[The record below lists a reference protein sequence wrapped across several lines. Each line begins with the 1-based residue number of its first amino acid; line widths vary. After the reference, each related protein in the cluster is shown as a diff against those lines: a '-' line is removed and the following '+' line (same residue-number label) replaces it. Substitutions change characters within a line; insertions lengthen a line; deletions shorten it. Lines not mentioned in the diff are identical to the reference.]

1 MKPSRNIAWAGAAL
15 LLAVGG
21 WRMMNFPPSE
31 EAAPIAPETFPQP
44 RPAEALPPPV
54 LPPEVAVEPAPAAPP
69 VAAPDEPLPQK
80 EHRAARTMAQ
90 AEPAPPIKARASP
103 PSVRPT
109 KRVKEPIRDP
119 LAREALGWVGA
130 DPGAEEYWLAAINDP
145 SLPADE
151 RKDLI
156 EDLNEDGLSDP
167 KHPTSD
173 DLPLIVSR
181 LRLIEAVG
189 GEPMDEVNADAFWEA
204 YKDLINLAY
213 VATGSGEPVK

>member
-1 MKPSRNIAWAGAAL
+1 MKPSQSIALAGAAVL
-15 LLAVGG
+15 LTVGG
-21 WRMMNFPPSE
+21 WRMLNLPPTE
-31 EAAPIAPETFPQP
+31 QAAPISPETSHPP
-44 RPAEALPPPV
+44 RPTEALPPPV
-54 LPPEVAVEPAPAAPP
+54 SPPEVAVESAPVNPP
-69 VAAPDEPLPQK
+69 VAAPAALLPQT
-80 EHRAARTMAQ
+80 EIQAVRSMAQ
-90 AEPAPPIKARASP
+90 AEPATPIKAPASP
-103 PSVRPT
+103 PSVRPA

-189 GEPMDEVNADAFWEA
+189 GEPMDEVNAGAFWEA

>member
-1 MKPSRNIAWAGAAL
+1 M
-15 LLAVGG
+15 
-21 WRMMNFPPSE
+21 
-31 EAAPIAPETFPQP
+31 
-44 RPAEALPPPV
+44 
-54 LPPEVAVEPAPAAPP
+54 
-69 VAAPDEPLPQK
+69 
-80 EHRAARTMAQ
+80 
-90 AEPAPPIKARASP
+90 
-103 PSVRPT
+103 
-109 KRVKEPIRDP
+109 KEPIRDP
-119 LAREALGWVGA
+119 MAREALGWVGA
-130 DPGAEEYWLAAINDP
+130 DPGAEEYWLAAINDR

-189 GEPMDEVNADAFWEA
+189 GEPMDQVNADAFWEA

-213 VATGSGEPVK
+213 VAAGSGEPVK